1 MSQPLSQPIPA
12 GRVAGV
18 DYGRKRIGIAV
29 CDALRILASPLCIH
43 ETAGDRT
50 ADAAFFTKLVADESL
65 VGFVVGL
72 PVHADGT
79 DSRMS
84 VEVERF
90 GGWLGRTTGLP
101 VAFHDERYSSKEA
114 AGLLAGVGL
123 TRGRKKERA
132 DAVAAQVVLASWM
145 EAEAAHGGGGRP
157 ESLDS

>member
-1 MSQPLSQPIPA
+1 MSASLSQPIPA

-18 DYGRKRIGIAV
+18 DYGRRRIGIAV
-29 CDALRILASPLCIH
+29 CDAERILASPLCIH
-43 ETAGDRT
+43 HTTGDR
-50 ADAAFFTKLVADESL
+50 AVDAAFFRGLIGAESL

-79 DSRMS
+79 DSAMS

-90 GGWLGRTTGLP
+90 GAWLTRTTGLP
-101 VAFHDERYSSKEA
+101 VAFHDERYSSREA

-145 EAEAAHGGGGRP
+145 EARQHGAA
-157 ESLDS
+157 DSTPGPLA